1 MSKKRIK
8 ILFDAVPLSQDRPTG
23 VGRTEAGLIDALA
36 RNYPDEIDLVGH
48 YFDFLGRKKR
58 RNFTGLLV
66 NAPNVRY
73 KRTVVF
79 PGRVYNMLR
88 RMKIP
93 IPFELLVKERGDFH
107 LFPSF
112 LGWPS
117 FFGTPSA
124 PYIHDATF
132 IDTPEYVRGPNLF
145 DMNSLLPAVIKRSSF
160 VITNTQTS
168 ANSLKPVYPWYKKP
182 FVIAH
187 IPLVNG
193 VVLSR
198 KESLR
203 VVKKLGLTKPFILF
217 HATLEPRKNLPRL
230 IEAYRSSSDINSK
243 YSLAISGGKGWK
255 DVEITESINKAKHAG
270 YDIHHL
276 GYTSDT
282 ERAALFMNTKL
293 YILPSVYEG
302 FGMQLLE
309 AFFYKTPSLA
319 SDIPVLREVGGDACE
334 YTGTTAEEIA
344 DAMNK
349 LMNDEARLKELVEK
363 GKERI
368 KAFDWDIVVKDVYN
382 AIRKAVDEND

>member
-1 MSKKRIK
+1 MKNKPIK

-23 VGRTEAGLIDALA
+23 VGRTEAGLIEALA
-36 RNYPDEIDLVGH
+36 RNYPDEIELVGH

-58 RNFTGLLV
+58 QNFTGMLV
-66 NAPNVRY
+66 NAPNIRY
-73 KRTVVF
+73 RRTVIF
-79 PGRVYNMLR
+79 PGKAYNMLR

-93 IPFELLVKERGDFH
+93 IPYELLVKERGDFH
-107 LFPSF
+107 LFPGF

-117 FFGTPSA
+117 LFNTPSA
-124 PYIHDATF
+124 PYIHDATY

-145 DMNSLLPAVIKRSSF
+145 DMRSLMPGVIKRSSF
-160 VITNTQTS
+160 IITNTQAS

-193 VVLSR
+193 VVLSK
-198 KESLR
+198 KESLK
-203 VVKKLGLTKPFILF
+203 VIKELGINKPFILF
-217 HATLEPRKNLPRL
+217 HATLEPRKNLPSL
-230 IEAYRSSSDINSK
+230 IEAYRASDAINSK

-255 DVEITESINKAKHAG
+255 DAEITESIKKAQDDG

-276 GYTSDT
+276 GYTSD
-282 ERAALFMNTKL
+282 EQRAALFMNAKL

-309 AFFYKTPSLA
+309 AFFYETPSLA

-334 YTGTTAEEIA
+334 YTGTSAEEIA
-344 DAMNK
+344 LSLNK
-349 LMNDEARLKELVEK
+349 LINDETRLRELVEK
-363 GKERI
+363 GKERL
-368 KAFDWDIVVKDVYN
+368 KAFDWDIVVKDVYS
-382 AIRKAVDEND
+382 AIRKAVDR